1 MIFNLLMMLF
11 FACKAEVEE
20 TTAETTAE
28 ENETEDVTNNKKQ
41 ETTLP
46 VSSKD
51 VPTMEE
57 TKNNLEEIKTMIKG
71 LEDQEKTSTSTN
83 TQSTSDDSSGEAN
96 K

>member
-1 MIFNLLMMLF
+1 MIFNLLMMLL
-11 FACKAEVEE
+11 FACKAEVKE
-20 TTAETTAE
+20 TTAEK
-28 ENETEDVTNNKKQ
+28 NETEDVENNEKQ

-46 VSSKD
+46 VSSKE

-83 TQSTSDDSSGEAN
+83 TQSTSDDSLSEAN